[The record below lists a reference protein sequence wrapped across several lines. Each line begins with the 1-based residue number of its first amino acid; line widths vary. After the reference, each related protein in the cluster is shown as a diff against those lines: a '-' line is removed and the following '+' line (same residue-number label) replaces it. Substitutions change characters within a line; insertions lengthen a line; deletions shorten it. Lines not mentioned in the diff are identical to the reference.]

1 MSSFDEISYVLPTA
15 TTDIQYLRIQL
26 CVNFGKTPLCQ
37 LTMTGVHH
45 FYHYPPTESLWLSCI
60 FKKSHIYLL
69 LFAILRYSLCFLFL
83 YFTMPMTV
91 LRPYILFACPII
103 PSHDIIFSITGS
115 VYYSF
120 RRVCRYLQTTV
131 KPNIF
136 SVRTPLPPANHTERF
151 LIFFT
156 LLFIKC
162 LPISR

>member
-1 MSSFDEISYVLPTA
+1 
-15 TTDIQYLRIQL
+15 
-26 CVNFGKTPLCQ
+26 
-37 LTMTGVHH
+37 MTGVHH

-162 LPISR
+162 LPILSNANFLMPLIFWLCSFSMESGSGYTPKSVVIPAL